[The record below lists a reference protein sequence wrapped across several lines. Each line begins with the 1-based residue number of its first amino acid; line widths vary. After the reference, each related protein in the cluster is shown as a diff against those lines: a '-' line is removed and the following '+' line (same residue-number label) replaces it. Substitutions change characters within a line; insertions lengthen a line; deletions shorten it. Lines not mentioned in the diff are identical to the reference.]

1 MVNPKKTNWKQATLK
16 AVTIYSTSFALV
28 TTPIYSQQAPQQ
40 QQEEMSIPGI
50 LIGVT
55 QQITGAIVQQRQQM
69 AQMQQQIQ
77 MMNSLAPKTVPAKFF
92 PNCVVPESGSATPA
106 GVCESVDPSAL
117 GMIQSFIR
125 LADTYEAHYSQ
136 MLSKAQHSQ
145 FPAGLQCID
154 GERKKMMSGMQR
166 RQNSLQTLIAQL
178 KKEAQAFRDRN
189 KLRLEAMDKTYAELH
204 GLEGGAEREDPSNEA
219 LSRDY
224 ANYFSP
230 ACHNVIGR
238 ETLNNGV
245 SGGLLGIRRDFTPL
259 RDQAAKYSAD
269 SVNMRQDFERV
280 MARISSSLNKDGID
294 FFSADPSDL
303 MIGNMEVTAIT
314 SEYKK
319 QQDEF
324 RRLQS
329 SVQSE
334 ITEILGPNAITL
346 PSLRSD
352 ASQQISRSIA
362 NAEDFFRKKDIYECV
377 TGNKYGLA
385 LSSEQIL
392 NGLKHGGDNTHGNV
406 HVLYRQ
412 ALENILNSSS
422 SFDQKIIEI
431 RQLDIE
437 YQNEVTVTYR
447 DEKAQTVTETPYS
460 LYQKTIARCEQA
472 YNQDTTFQA
481 DQQNLDTT
489 NRSKSQDV
497 QRVKRLLADYKNKI
511 DAFPSVIQNAITDR
525 VLNCK
530 GRSLSS
536 DSCSQGS
543 LYDVSGENFCFPH
556 ADTCKAQVNNCFIEA
571 DAIVQRKTG
580 QIKAEAKLFN
590 EEAEALIATQEGI
603 LKQISQAVIADA
615 EFLSQYFSG
624 ADFVYP
630 ADLFVAMPELA
641 LKNGELLR
649 GGGEI
654 NFDDLI
660 SKVESLQAQLAT
672 QADGI
677 NNEINEYMF
686 EVQGAIQENKTKWA
700 GIRGKCNGAQQAVA
714 RAVSEANQAQA
725 AAQGEQDS
733 ALGDFCER
741 FEGLVGTNNP
751 GAGCSGPYS
760 AQKLATE
767 MGQVVRSLDPNTRY
781 AVQQY
786 NNICNQVQN
795 EREEGTEDTDTV
807 DRPNRDY
814 IALCRANPNNDAPVR
829 RSFIRDIAAVD
840 NIPTQFRSQ
849 RSDIIKYLSGEDVT
863 LPAALIDSAFGDD
876 LAIWRQR
883 LNPTDAQLLRGTI
896 TDEQLER
903 VDSIANVDN
912 RVCRALAI
920 SAAQRA
926 NPDSWDTEF
935 QRNLRSTNTELN
947 ESIRS
952 PASVAS
958 NEVSDL
964 SREWQNIGENAR
976 NRCRAQHQANRNP
989 FGGLGGFGGG
999 LPMPSAADFQ
1009 NLGLGGRTQ

>member
-1 MVNPKKTNWKQATLK
+1 MVNPKKTNWKQTTLK
-16 AVTIYSTSFALV
+16 ALTIYSTSFALV

-40 QQEEMSIPGI
+40 QQEMSIPGI

-55 QQITGAIVQQRQQM
+55 QQITGAIIQQKQQM
-69 AQMQQQIQ
+69 AQMQQQIA

-92 PNCVVPESGSATPA
+92 PTCVVPESGSATPA
-106 GVCESVDPSAL
+106 GVCESNDPSAL

-178 KKEAQAFRDRN
+178 KKESQAFRDRN
-189 KLRLEAMDKTYAELH
+189 KIRLDAMDKTYAELH

-219 LSRDY
+219 LTRDY

-230 ACHNVIGR
+230 TCHNVIGR

-245 SGGLLGIRRDFTPL
+245 GGGLIGIRREFTPL
-259 RDQAAKYSAD
+259 KDQAAKYSAD
-269 SVNMRQDFERV
+269 SVSMRQDFEKV
-280 MARISSSLNKDGID
+280 MARISSSLHKDGID
-294 FFSADPSDL
+294 FFAADPSDL
-303 MIGNMEVTAIT
+303 MIGNMEVSAIT
-314 SEYKK
+314 SEYQK
-319 QQDEF
+319 QQTEF

-329 SVQSE
+329 SVQTE

-362 NAEDFFRKKDIYECV
+362 SAEDFFRKKDIYECV

-385 LSSEQIL
+385 LSSKQIL
-392 NGLKHGGDNTHGNV
+392 DGLKHGGGNTHGNV

-422 SFDQKIIEI
+422 SFDQKIIDI

-437 YQNEVTVTYR
+437 YRNEVTVTYR

-460 LYQKTIARCEQA
+460 LYQKTIARCEQN
-472 YNQDTTFQA
+472 YHHDTTFQA
-481 DQQNLDTT
+481 NQETLDTT
-489 NRSKSQDV
+489 NRSRSQDV
-497 QRVKRLLADYKNKI
+497 QRVKKLLADYKNKI

-536 DSCSQGS
+536 GSCSSGD

-556 ADTCKAQVNNCFIEA
+556 ADTCKSQVNACFVEA
-571 DAIVQRKTG
+571 DAIVVRKTG
-580 QIKAEAKLFN
+580 QIKAEAALFN
-590 EEAEALIATQEGI
+590 QEAEALIATQEGI

-615 EFLSQYFSG
+615 EYLAQYFSG

-630 ADLFVAMPELA
+630 ADLFVAMPELS

-677 NNEINEYMF
+677 NNEINEYMY
-686 EVQGAIQENKTKWA
+686 EVQGAIEGNKKKWA
-700 GIRGKCNGAQQAVA
+700 DIRGKCNGAQQAVA
-714 RAVSEANQAQA
+714 QAVAQANQAQA
-725 AAQGEQDS
+725 QAQGEQDS
-733 ALGDFCER
+733 ALGDFCEK

-760 AQKLATE
+760 AKKLATE
-767 MGQVVRSLDPNTRY
+767 MGQVVRSLDPNTKY

-795 EREEGTEDTDTV
+795 EREAGTESSRNNERPSV
-807 DRPNRDY
+807 DY
-814 IALCRANPNNDAPVR
+814 LALCRSNKDDGAPVV
-829 RSFIRDIAAVD
+829 RSFIREIASET
-840 NIPTQFRSQ
+840 NIPTQFRSH
-849 RSDIIKYLSGEDVT
+849 RADIIKYLNGDDIK
-863 LPAALIDSAFGDD
+863 LPNSLMDSNFGDN

-883 LNPTDAQLLRGTI
+883 LNPTTQQTTFEGT
-896 TDEQLER
+896 TLTNDQQ
-903 VDSIANVDN
+903 N
-912 RVCRALAI
+912 RVKEISGENNKICRALAI
-920 SAAQRA
+920 DAAKRA
-926 NPDSWDTEF
+926 PLDKWETEYE
-935 QRNLRSTNTELN
+935 RNLKNINTDLN
-947 ESIRS
+947 QSIRS
-952 PASVAS
+952 PASTTTA
-958 NEVSDL
+958 EVSDL
-964 SREWQNIGENAR
+964 TREWQNIGENAR

-989 FGGLGGFGGG
+989 FSGFGAGGLA
-999 LPMPSAADFQ
+999 MPSAADFQ
-1009 NLGLGGRTQ
+1009 NLGLGGRPQ